1 MIVKGPVNEQKPAR
15 PQNPRRSDNFK
26 RMIDN
31 GAIEEYSSQL
41 SINRPFGTNEFAQR
55 FCVCNPRK
63 ATNGDYIVYSVYG
76 EDQHGRYEI
85 QRRYNEFFL
94 LRQVLY

>member
-1 MIVKGPVNEQKPAR
+1 MIIKGPVNEKQPER
-15 PQNPRRSDNFK
+15 PKNPRRAEKFTK
-26 RMIDN
+26 LIDD
-31 GAIEEYSSQL
+31 GHIQEYSSQL

-85 QRRYNEFFL
+85 
-94 LRQVLY
+94 